1 MNQLKKNIKKQLL
14 VMFFTLFLIAGVA
27 YNPMAANGE
36 EVTSISLD
44 AAQTSARYAVGT
56 TINLSEI
63 YVLVNG
69 LLPAV
74 PADTLPGA
82 EIDQPENTQIGWKD
96 VTLTYAGL
104 TTTYRIKV
112 VPKPPTVY
120 STRILDF
127 DTIRTYTQYDGDVTG
142 ANFSYRDAATDKW
155 ISMGLTKSIT
165 TSTTTGAELLY
176 DTVILLKP
184 GKTYAFRV
192 RTYKDVNGERFYS
205 DWSGEKS
212 RALPALTGYQRWRWE
227 AKRQLVAHGVYTKY
241 RLDVLMNIIEHES
254 GGSERAGAGRTCVGL
269 LQFTSGWKHNY
280 TQSYFTQH
288 GITNFQTDNRLSGS
302 WSLHRF
308 AHVLR
313 DGGMT
318 AVKKHW
324 SSTWNK

>member
-14 VMFFTLFLIAGVA
+14 VLFFTLFLIAGVA
-27 YNPMAANGE
+27 YHPMAASGE
-36 EVTSISLD
+36 EVTSISVD
-44 AAQTSARYAVGT
+44 TAQTSARYAVGT
-56 TINLSEI
+56 TISLSEI

-104 TTTYRIKV
+104 TATYKIQV
-112 VPKPPTVY
+112 VPKTPIVY
-120 STRILDF
+120 LTSKLDF
-127 DTIRTYTQYDGDVTG
+127 DTIRAYTAYDSTVSGVHF
-142 ANFSYRDAATDKW
+142 AYRVAGSASFV
-155 ISMGLTKSIT
+155 SMGLTTAVNSYNYF
-165 TSTTTGAELLY
+165 Y
-176 DTVILLKP
+176 DDVILLRP
-184 GKTYAFRV
+184 GYTYNFKV
-192 RTYKDVNGERFYS
+192 RAYKDVNGERFYS
-205 DWSGEKS
+205 DWSPESS

-254 GGSERAGAGRTCVGL
+254 GGNERAGAGRTCVGL

-280 TQSYFTQH
+280 TQSYFTLH
-288 GITNFQTDNRLSGS
+288 KISNFQTDNRLSGS